1 MSVRLNIN
9 LSEETANQLKS
20 IADEKG
26 ITYTEAVRR
35 AIEVMRFFE
44 DEKAKGRTIL
54 TCNRKHK
61 QVRELIIY

>member
-1 MSVRLNIN
+1 MTRLSINIGP
-9 LSEETANQLKS
+9 ETETQLKS

-35 AIEVMRFFE
+35 AIEVMRFLE